1 MTELRVVLC
10 NCSKTEAPGLAKAL
24 VKERLAAC
32 VNVIEGVTS
41 FFWWDGELCEDS
53 ESTLVIKT
61 TVQRWEALKARLNEL
76 HSYDTPEIVALEAVD
91 VIDGYLNWV
100 KEQTQ

>member
-1 MTELRVVLC
+1 MTDLRVVLC
-10 NCSKTEAPGLAKAL
+10 NCSPDEADGLGRML

-32 VNVIEGVTS
+32 VNVIPGVTS
-41 FFWWDGELCEDS
+41 FYVWDGEMQEDS

-61 TVQRWEALKARLNEL
+61 TRARYDALEARLVEL
-76 HSYDTPEIVALEAVD
+76 HSYDTPEIVALEAIEVVED
-91 VIDGYLNWV
+91 YMAWA